1 MHELGLTQQLVD
13 LAVTRAGEAKAQRVV
28 AIDLVVGALA
38 GVDAEAIS
46 FCFEV
51 VSRGTLAEGAV
62 LRIEHEP
69 IEIECRRCRR
79 REPVGELELWCR
91 RCESA
96 EVDVVAGKS
105 FRVRSLEVE

>member
-13 LAVTRAGEAKAQRVV
+13 LAVTHARGAGAARVT
-28 AIDLVVGALA
+28 AIDLVVGALS

-46 FCFEV
+46 FCFELV
-51 VSRGTLAEGAV
+51 ARGTLAEGAA

-79 REPVGELELWCR
+79 RHPAGELELWCQQ
-91 RCESA
+91 CEA
-96 EVDVVAGKS
+96 ADVEVVAGRS